1 MGAVLAAD
9 GRAGHGTV
17 AGPGSVWGPLLPE
30 GRLRAG
36 TVTAVGGDKGL
47 LLALAAQAVGR
58 RPGAGWAVVGLPSL
72 GALAARDAGL
82 DAGAG
87 LWVDAP
93 GGRWAQVVSLLV
105 STVPVILLGAPGSA
119 PGRVVRRV
127 AGQVRAH
134 GAVLLVA
141 GPWDG
146 ADLRLRV
153 TEARWD
159 GLGAGH
165 GVLRHRRVVVE
176 VSGRGAAGGAPRRAE
191 LLLPGPTGMAMP
203 VAGPE
208 PVSPPADQVRAGAA
222 PGRGRALRVV
232 G

>member
-1 MGAVLAAD
+1 MW
-9 GRAGHGTV
+9 
-17 AGPGSVWGPLLPE
+17 GSLLPG

-47 LLALAAQAVGR
+47 LLALATEAVGW

-82 DAGAG
+82 DVGAG
-87 LWVDAP
+87 LWVDGP
-93 GGRWAQVVSLLV
+93 GGRWPQVLSLLV
-105 STVPVILLGAPGSA
+105 STVPVILLGAPGSV
-119 PGRVVRRV
+119 PGRLVRRV
-127 AGQVRAH
+127 AGQVRAN

-146 ADLRLRV
+146 ADLRVRV
-153 TEARWD
+153 TEAQWD

-165 GVLRHRRVVVE
+165 GVLRRRRVVVE
-176 VSGRGAAGGAPRRAE
+176 VSGRGVAGGAPRRAE
-191 LLLPGPTGMAMP
+191 LWLPGPTGAAAPATEHGP
-203 VAGPE
+203 VALPGEPSEAEDVTGP
-208 PVSPPADQVRAGAA
+208 
-222 PGRGRALRVV
+222 GRALRVV

>member
-1 MGAVLAAD
+1 MGAALAAD
-9 GRAGHGTV
+9 DRAGCDEA
-17 AGPGSVWGPLLPE
+17 AGPGSVWSSLLPG

-36 TVTAVGGDKGL
+36 TVTAVGGDKGV
-47 LLALAAQAVGR
+47 LLALAAQAAGR
-58 RPGAGWAVVGLPSL
+58 RSGTGWAVVGLPSL

-82 DAGAG
+82 DVGAG

-93 GGRWAQVVSLLV
+93 GGRWSQVVSLLV
-105 STVPVILLGAPGSA
+105 PTVPVILLGSQGAA

-127 AGQVRAH
+127 AGQVRAN

-146 ADLRLRV
+146 ADLRVRV
-153 TEARWD
+153 AEAQWD

-165 GVLRHRRVVVE
+165 GVLRRRRIVME

-191 LLLPGPTGMAMP
+191 LWLPGPAGTAMP
-203 VAGPE
+203 VAGRGP
-208 PVSPPADQVRAGAA
+208 AA
-222 PGRGRALRVV
+222 PAVAGDAAGRALRVV

>member
-9 GRAGHGTV
+9 DRAERGTV
-17 AGPGSVWGPLLPE
+17 TGPESVWGSLLPE

-47 LLALAAQAVGR
+47 LLALAAQTVVR
-58 RPGAGWAVVGLPSL
+58 CPGAGWAVVGLPSL

-93 GGRWAQVVSLLV
+93 GGRWPQVVSLLV
-105 STVPVILLGAPGSA
+105 SAVPVILLGAPGA
-119 PGRVVRRV
+119 VPGRVVRRV
-127 AGQVRAH
+127 AGQVRAN

-153 TEARWD
+153 AEARWD

-165 GVLRHRRVVVE
+165 GVLRRRRVVVE
-176 VSGRGAAGGAPRRAE
+176 ASGRGVPGGAPRRTE
-191 LLLPGPTGMAMP
+191 LWLPDPAGATAP
-203 VAGPE
+203 VMDRE
-208 PVSPPADQVRAGAA
+208 PVFPPGDPAEAGDAV
-222 PGRGRALRVV
+222 GRDRALRVV